1 MIVSSDN
8 KLWVGTLN
16 MQIRMIGEDTKG
28 CEVWCYNGTKW
39 MPIVKESTGEI
50 DNGFGNIYNE
60 GARGMIEYPAGSGNI
75 VVGTF
80 KLTKPF
86 ETSEGCEIWMRY
98 G

>member
-16 MQIRMIGEDTKG
+16 MQIRALGENTKG
-28 CEVWCYNGTKW
+28 CEVWYYNETSW
-39 MPIVKESTGEI
+39 MPIVKDEVGEI
-50 DNGFGNIYNE
+50 DNGFGYIYNE
-60 GARGMIEYPAGSGNI
+60 GARVMIEYPRGSGNA

-80 KLTKPF
+80 KVVKPPKL
-86 ETSEGCEIWMRY
+86 SEGCEVWMRN